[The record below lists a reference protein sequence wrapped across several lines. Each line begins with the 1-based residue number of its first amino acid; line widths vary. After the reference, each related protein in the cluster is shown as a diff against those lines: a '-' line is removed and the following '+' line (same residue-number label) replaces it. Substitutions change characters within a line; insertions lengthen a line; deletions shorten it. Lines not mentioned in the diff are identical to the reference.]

1 MNEKKLI
8 EVFEVLKNTLQ
19 SIAESNPKSSL
30 ELLENNSRAVGG
42 LLKVA
47 GDNKKIVRLADEMIT
62 YNRMLKRNIESLPN
76 LVERLEKEMAEF
88 FSAIKEE

>member
-8 EVFEVLKNTLQ
+8 EVFDVLKNTLQ

-30 ELLENNSRAVGG
+30 ELLENNSRAVGD